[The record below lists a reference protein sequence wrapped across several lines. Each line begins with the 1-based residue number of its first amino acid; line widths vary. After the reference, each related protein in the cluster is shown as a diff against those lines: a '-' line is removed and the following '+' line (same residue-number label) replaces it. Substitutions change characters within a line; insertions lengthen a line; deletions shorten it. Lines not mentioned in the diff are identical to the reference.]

1 MTAPESARRA
11 ALAAALVVG
20 QQVAARATRDALFLS
35 NFDVASLPSMTAA
48 AAAASLVAVL
58 LLSRAAT
65 VLPPARLLPMALG
78 ASAALYLAEWGLAFL
93 WPRAAAVLVYLHL
106 AVLGAALVSAFW
118 ALVSEHFD
126 PHTAK
131 RTMGGIGAGATL
143 GGVLGGLVAW
153 RTSALVDVKAAL
165 VVLSALSLAA
175 LATVRPLGPTRAAEV
190 APEPRASGL
199 RLVREVPYL
208 AQLALLVGLCAFLEA
223 VLDYLL
229 GASAA
234 TRFARGAPLMSFFA
248 LFHSGASLLAF
259 ALQAGLVSAS
269 LQRLGLAGTLALQ
282 PAFALLGSGAVLAF
296 PGLAGVVA
304 LRAGQAALRNSAF
317 RSSYELLYTPL
328 PHEQKRPAK
337 LLIDVGLDRIG
348 TILGSGAVLLVLAAL
363 PGSGRALVVLAA
375 TAAALLLGLALRFHR
390 GYVGALAASL
400 RSGAVRLE
408 AASVKDLTTLHTLA
422 SVRLETPATGKAA
435 GAAAGPDPLL
445 EAIADLRSADRARI
459 RRRLEQAETHPGLV
473 HHLIPLLAQDDL
485 FDAVA
490 ASLRRAAERATGE
503 LVDALLDPRLEPL
516 VRRRIPRVLRGVST
530 QRAADGLLL
539 GMRDERAELR
549 ERCAQALA
557 RLQSQSPALVVP
569 RQPLLEMAARE
580 ASRSGESARQL
591 DHVFTL
597 LSLALDRGAIEIA
610 RRALRSGDEALR
622 GTALEYLDNVLPAA
636 VRDPLWPQ
644 LQAPAHRVRSGRS
657 PDELRDVLLRSTA
670 SLPPAGPEAGE

>member
-1 MTAPESARRA
+1 LPAPESARWA
-11 ALAAALVVG
+11 TLAAALVVG

-35 NFDVASLPSMTAA
+35 SFDVASLPLMTGAA
-48 AAAASLVAVL
+48 ALVSLVAVL
-58 LLSRAAT
+58 LLSRAAA
-65 VLPPARLLPMALG
+65 VLPPARLLPLALG
-78 ASAALYLAEWGLAFL
+78 ASAALYLAEWGLSFL
-93 WPRAAAVLVYLHL
+93 RPRAAAVLVYLHL

-118 ALVSEHFD
+118 AVVSERFD

-131 RTMGGIGAGATL
+131 RTMGAIGAGATL

-153 RTSALVDVKAAL
+153 RTAALVDVKAAL
-165 VVLSALSLAA
+165 VVLSAVSLVA
-175 LATVRPLGPTRAAEV
+175 LATVRALQPTGPAAV
-190 APEPRASGL
+190 APEPAASGL

-208 AQLALLVGLCAFLEA
+208 AQLALLVGVCAFLEA

-229 GASAA
+229 GAAA
-234 TRFARGAPLMSFFA
+234 AARFARGAPLMSFFA

-259 ALQAGLVSAS
+259 ALQAGLVGAS

-282 PAFALLGSGAVLAF
+282 PAFAFLGAGAALAF
-296 PGLAGVVA
+296 PGLAGVTA

-337 LLIDVGLDRIG
+337 VIIDVGLDRIG
-348 TILGSGAVLLVLAAL
+348 TILGSGAVMLVLLVL
-363 PGSGRALVVLAA
+363 PGAERALVALAA
-375 TAAALLLGLALRFHR
+375 AAAALLLGLALRFHH

-408 AASVKDLTTLHTLA
+408 AASVTDLTTLYTLA
-422 SVRLETPATGKAA
+422 SVRLATPGTGAS
-435 GAAAGPDPLL
+435 AAGPDPLL
-445 EAIADLRSADRARI
+445 EAIADLRSLDRDRI
-459 RRRLEQAETHPGLV
+459 RRRLERGETHPGLV
-473 HHLIPLLAQDDL
+473 HHLVPLLARDDL

-490 ASLRRAAERATGE
+490 ASLRRVAERATGE
-503 LVDALLDPRLEPL
+503 LVDALLDPKLDPL
-516 VRRRIPRVLRGVST
+516 VRRRIPRVLRGVPT

-549 ERCAQALA
+549 ERCAQALL
-557 RLQSQSPALVVP
+557 RLQSQGPALVVP
-569 RQPLLEMAARE
+569 RQALVEMAARE
-580 ASRSGESARQL
+580 AAHAGESQRQL

-597 LSLALDRGAIEIA
+597 LALALDRGAIEIA

-636 VRDPLWPQ
+636 VRDPLWPH
-644 LQAPAHRVRSGRS
+644 LGAPVRRSRTGRT
-657 PDELRDVLLRSTA
+657 PDELRDDLVRSTA
-670 SLPPAGPEAGE
+670 SLPAAGPEAGE